1 MRCAFRKASAVMFP
15 LCLLLMM
22 MTLMLFSDAAYAAG
36 EVGAKL
42 EGGGEVPAEET
53 FSVVLTYEGENL
65 REIIS
70 EISYDADLLEFRSC
84 SGGEAF
90 EKEKGILQIQMTAEE
105 EDESPAVFT
114 AKLRFCGLTQGE
126 GFVTAAASRITADD
140 GSELTAQTRSVK
152 IIVTEKVEEQP
163 KTSVSDVDNESG
175 QNTDLIQEF
184 LHGLSVT
191 EFEIYCLCLTVILL
205 LLILLVGERRNR

>member
-1 MRCAFRKASAVMFP
+1 MRSALRNASAVIFTV
-15 LCLLLMM
+15 CLTTL

-70 EISYDADLLEFRSC
+70 EITYDADLLEFRSC

-90 EKEKGILQIQMTAEE
+90 EKEAGLLQIQMTAEE
-105 EDESPAVFT
+105 EEEGQTVCI
-114 AKLRFCGLTQGE
+114 AKLRFRGITQGE
-126 GFVTAAASRITADD
+126 GFVTASASRITADD
-140 GSELTAQTRSVK
+140 ESELATQTRSVK
-152 IIVTEKVEEQP
+152 IIVTEEAKGQ
-163 KTSVSDVDNESG
+163 SDSAVADIDNESG
-175 QNTDLIQEF
+175 QNTDPLQEF
-184 LHGLSVT
+184 FHGLSVT
-191 EFEIYCLCLTVILL
+191 EFEVFCLCLTVILL
-205 LLILLVGERRNR
+205 LMILLAAERRKK

>member
-1 MRCAFRKASAVMFP
+1 MRSARRNISAVIFSFF
-15 LCLLLMM
+15 LMM
-22 MTLMLFSDAAYAAG
+22 LMLFSDAAYAAG

-70 EISYDADLLEFRSC
+70 EITYDADLLEFRSC

-90 EKEKGILQIQMTAEE
+90 EKEAGRLQIQMTAEE
-105 EDESPAVFT
+105 EEESPTVCT
-114 AKLRFCGLTQGE
+114 AKLRFRGITQGE
-126 GFVTAAASRITADD
+126 GFVTAEASRITADD

-152 IIVTEKVEEQP
+152 IIVTEEVEEQP
-163 KTSVSDVDNESG
+163 KSSVSDVDNESG

-184 LHGLSVT
+184 FHGLSVT

-205 LLILLVGERRNR
+205 LLILLAAERRNK

>member
-1 MRCAFRKASAVMFP
+1 MGSALRKAPAVMFP
-15 LCLLLMM
+15 LCLLLMI
-22 MTLMLFSDAAYAAG
+22 LMLFSDAAYAAG

-42 EGGGEVPAEET
+42 EGGGEVSAEET

-70 EISYDADLLEFRSC
+70 EITYDADLLEFRSC

-90 EKEKGILQIQMTAEE
+90 EKEAGHLQIQMTAEE
-105 EDESPAVFT
+105 EDEIPAVFT
-114 AKLRFCGLTQGE
+114 AKIRFRGLTQGE

-152 IIVTEKVEEQP
+152 IVVTEEVEEQP
-163 KTSVSDVDNESG
+163 KSSVSDVDNESG

-184 LHGLSVT
+184 FHGLSVT

-205 LLILLVGERRNR
+205 LLILLAAERRNK

>member
-1 MRCAFRKASAVMFP
+1 MRSALRNISAVI
-15 LCLLLMM
+15 LSVCL
-22 MTLMLFSDAAYAAG
+22 MTLMLFADAAYAAE

-42 EGGGEVPAEET
+42 EGGGEVTAEET

-70 EISYDADLLEFRSC
+70 EIEYDDSMLEFRSC

-90 EKEKGILQIQMTAEE
+90 RKKAGILQIQMTAEE
-105 EDESPAVFT
+105 ADESTTVFT
-114 AKLRFCGLTQGE
+114 AKLRFRGITPGE
-126 GFVTAAASRITADD
+126 GFVTAAASRITAED

-152 IIVTEKVEEQP
+152 VIVTEP
-163 KTSVSDVDNESG
+163 IAESSERYESTETAEG
-175 QNTDLIQEF
+175 KESTDPAGEF
-184 LHGLSVT
+184 LQGISVT

-205 LLILLVGERRNR
+205 LLILLAAERRKK

>member
-1 MRCAFRKASAVMFP
+1 MRSSGRNISAVIYFV
-15 LCLLLMM
+15 CL
-22 MTLMLFSDAAYAAG
+22 MTLMLFADAAYAAG
-36 EVGAKL
+36 EVSAKL

-70 EISYDADLLEFRSC
+70 EITYDADLLEFRSC

-90 EKEKGILQIQMTAEE
+90 EKEAGILQLQMTAD
-105 EDESPAVFT
+105 EDNEAVCT
-114 AKLRFCGLTQGE
+114 AKLRFRGITPGE

-152 IIVTEKVEEQP
+152 IVVTEEVEEQP
-163 KTSVSDVDNESG
+163 KSSVSDVDNESG

-184 LHGLSVT
+184 FHGLSVT

-205 LLILLVGERRNR
+205 LLILLAAERRNK